1 MHRSAHGQES
11 KACPYNLN
19 SAKIHHKSEVQRSH
33 TTPPAVKCAG
43 AACTN
48 LSEHTA
54 GPAHAT
60 ECSWGSGRE
69 TVLLNHFH
77 TELPSLGT
85 FQAQRHF
92 QDSAITKTHFLADN
106 IGIKAEPCLPLL
118 CTDKEQGE
126 GNIPTALLAARR
138 AVSVR
143 FLMVW
148 VCFPQHL
155 EQKKRFPILIPP
167 KADYLPVSGAA
178 HSPTCQQ
185 VTD

>member
-1 MHRSAHGQES
+1 MHRRAHGQES

-33 TTPPAVKCAG
+33 TTPPAVKCDG

-60 ECSWGSGRE
+60 ECSWESGRE

-118 CTDKEQGE
+118 CMNKEQGE
-126 GNIPTALLAARR
+126 GNIPTALQAARG